1 MSDTE
6 NTRTRLIQRTD
17 LPWGGSSD
25 NPQPTDYGDPTRKI
39 DARDVTMKT
48 PAQGG
53 SGGPSSPDDN
63 RTVFMGRPGKKNDP
77 MDDPVAGW
85 LAIIKGPGRGAAV
98 KIGYQINSIGR
109 EADNGNR
116 IVLNFGDMGISRANH
131 AEIIYD
137 PKNRK
142 FYAGRTGGSNLTY
155 INDSPL
161 LQTHELNAGDILQ
174 LGETHLRFVPFCG
187 PDFDWT
193 APEAEETKEK

>member
-17 LPWGGSSD
+17 LPWGGNS
-25 NPQPTDYGDPTRKI
+25 NPQQPADYGDVTRKME
-39 DARDVTMKT
+39 RDDTSKT

-53 SGGPSSPDDN
+53 ASAADDN
-63 RTVFMGRPGKKNDP
+63 RTVFMGRPGGKKNDP
-77 MDDPVAGW
+77 MEDPVAGW
-85 LAIIKGPGRGAAV
+85 LVIIKGAGRGAAV

-155 INDSPL
+155 INESPL
-161 LQTHELNAGDILQ
+161 LQTHELQAGDILQ
-174 LGETHLRFVPFCG
+174 LGGTHLRFVPLCG

-193 APEAEETKEK
+193 APEPEATKE